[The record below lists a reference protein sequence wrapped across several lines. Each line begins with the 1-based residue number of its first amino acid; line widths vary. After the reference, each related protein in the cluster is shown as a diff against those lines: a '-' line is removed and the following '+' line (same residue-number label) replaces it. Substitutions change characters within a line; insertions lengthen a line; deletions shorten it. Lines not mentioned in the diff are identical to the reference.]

1 MTEELKTPV
10 LERYQALVD
19 SIRGLEG
26 VAVAFSGGVDSTFL
40 LKAAVEA
47 LGDRTL
53 AITIATSVQ
62 PQWELDLAGEMARE
76 LGARWEVVRA
86 DVLAL
91 PAFVENGPERCY
103 HCKRFLFG
111 KALELARRH
120 GIEVL
125 LDGSNVD
132 DLGDYRPGAQA
143 ARELG
148 VRSPLRDLGF
158 CKEHIREASRA
169 LGLKTHDLPSFACL
183 ASRIP
188 YGTQITLADLRLVER
203 GESYLRELGFRQ
215 NRVRHYGDTARIE
228 VEPRRICDLAALAR
242 EVDAFFRELGYKYVC
257 MDLHGFA
264 TGSMNAAI
272 GKDRKGE

>member
-1 MTEELKTPV
+1 MTEGKDPILQGYRE
-10 LERYQALVD
+10 LVD
-19 SIRGLEG
+19 YIRGLG
-26 VAVAFSGGVDSTFL
+26 KAAVAFSGGVDSSFL
-40 LKAAVEA
+40 LKAAVDA
-47 LGDRTL
+47 LGDDAL
-53 AITIATSVQ
+53 AITIATPVQ

-76 LGARWEVVRA
+76 MGARWQVVRA

-91 PAFVENGPERCY
+91 PAFVENGPQRCY
-103 HCKRFLFG
+103 HCKKFLFS
-111 KALELARRH
+111 KVLELACSQ
-120 GIEVL
+120 GIEIL

-158 CKEHIREASRA
+158 DKKRIREASRT

-188 YGTQITLADLRLVER
+188 YGTEITETDLRLVEQ
-203 GESYLRELGFRQ
+203 GEAYLRERGFRQ
-215 NRVRHYGDTARIE
+215 NRVRHHGDTARIE
-228 VEPRRICDLAALAR
+228 VEPDRISDLAAMAR
-242 EVDAFFRELGYKYVC
+242 EADAFFRGLGYRYVC

-272 GKDRKGE
+272 GKDGKGE